1 MRKSYYLSVILL
13 VSSILIIGSA
23 SISFAQR
30 YSHDNSIGGVENV
43 KFYAERNGNVIE
55 FKWNV
60 RTTREIVSIEVQKGI
75 PDRREEIE
83 WQLLRKLEADANTC
97 IDYEPRS
104 GRMFYKLILIGKDGT
119 AREYKPEFG
128 IKDKS

>member
-1 MRKSYYLSVILL
+1 MRKPFYSLVILL
-13 VSSILIIGSA
+13 IIGALTIDSDIA
-23 SISFAQR
+23 FAQR
-30 YSHDNSIGGVENV
+30 YSHENSIGGVENV

-60 RTTREIVSIEVQKGI
+60 RTTRDIVSIEVQKGI
-75 PDRREEIE
+75 PDQRDEIE
-83 WQLLRKLEADANTC
+83 WKLLRKMEASANTC